1 MKKNSSFDINLL
13 VSLMGGIVAGMAV
26 YWFIRG
32 DYADHSTLRAVL
44 VGGQLV
50 VGIALAVH
58 GWRRHS
64 AATASPGR

>member
-1 MKKNSSFDINLL
+1 MTKNSFSEINFWVSFA
-13 VSLMGGIVAGMAV
+13 GGIVAAMAV

-32 DYADHSTLRAVL
+32 DCADHSTLRAVL
-44 VGGQLV
+44 VVGQFLV
-50 VGIALAVH
+50 GVALAVH